1 MNPVSM
7 PTNLPIDIMLYRMAP
22 PAMTQKITFVFIPYT
37 PFIWLISK
45 YNSDISLL

>member
-7 PTNLPIDIMLYRMAP
+7 GTSLVIDIMQYRMAP
-22 PAMTQKITFVFIPYT
+22 PAMTQATTFNFNPNT

-45 YNSDISLL
+45 YNSDIKLL